1 MIGVIN
7 SLEWVSPQ
15 YSRGEVRRAG
25 SVLIDP
31 HAQIEDRDR
40 AYSIMNNWRT
50 SHGFPL
56 NTFQVG
62 LRAKSKQISPDALV
76 AQRLKRAPS
85 IISKLERFPKM
96 DLSRMQDL
104 GGCRAIMPSIG
115 DVYELLEN
123 YNESQFK
130 HKRLNIKDY
139 IKNPKESGYRG
150 IHLIYS
156 YNSDR
161 QTTYNKLQIEI
172 QMRTQV
178 QHAWATAVETAG
190 TFSNQALKS
199 SQGGEDWLRYFSL
212 TASVFAMLE
221 GQTIVP
227 GTSDNLKTLKKEIKQ
242 LDNRLN
248 IRNMLMSYRQVIK
261 ITEFAKKT
269 SGRSQSLYYLIQL
282 NPNNGNMIIEEYRQ
296 SELDMASKAYLD
308 LEEKASGDSA
318 LIALVSTSSID
329 SLRVAYPNYFLDT
342 EKFLNILDSI

>member
-1 MIGVIN
+1 M
-7 SLEWVSPQ
+7 
-15 YSRGEVRRAG
+15 
-25 SVLIDP
+25 
-31 HAQIEDRDR
+31 
-40 AYSIMNNWRT
+40 
-50 SHGFPL
+50 
-56 NTFQVG
+56 
-62 LRAKSKQISPDALV
+62 
-76 AQRLKRAPS
+76 
-85 IISKLERFPKM
+85 
-96 DLSRMQDL
+96 
-104 GGCRAIMPSIG
+104 
-115 DVYELLEN
+115 
-123 YNESQFK
+123 
-130 HKRLNIKDY
+130 
-139 IKNPKESGYRG
+139 
-150 IHLIYS
+150 
-156 YNSDR
+156 
-161 QTTYNKLQIEI
+161 
-172 QMRTQV
+172 
-178 QHAWATAVETAG
+178 
-190 TFSNQALKS
+190 
-199 SQGGEDWLRYFSL
+199 RYFSL

-227 GTSDNLKTLKKEIKQ
+227 GTSDNLKTLKKDIKQ